1 MKLFGNKNKE
11 KYLME
16 AKQRQLE
23 ILSVEIALAG
33 GEVLKNIF
41 NFTDEQVALWLD
53 GTLNQAIINRQKEQ
67 YNRDRVLANG

>member
-1 MKLFGNKNKE
+1 
-11 KYLME
+11 ME
-16 AKQRQLE
+16 AKQKQLE

-33 GEVLKNIF
+33 GEVLKSIF

-67 YNRDRVLANG
+67 DNRDRVLTNG